1 MTPLRM
7 LAMAQPVLVRSYTS
21 PKPTPYG
28 SPSGRSHVLPP
39 IAAFSFADILRTADS
54 ADLQSAIDG
63 IAEICAK
70 NHMSLAEEYG
80 SHLPPVGEITAIP
93 ADTMPVRQQFG
104 RTNMRRAL
112 TSVPEVSS
120 GSSDGSVKGRSR
132 GILGLRPKQ
141 EVVRKPM
148 RTVRISNLGRTI
160 PVCGTTAVTMG
171 APEDHAS
178 FSVESSGNSQPI
190 PIMPTPCNRAITS
203 LQHLMVI
210 HQPRTVQAC

>member
-1 MTPLRM
+1 
-7 LAMAQPVLVRSYTS
+7 MAQPVLVRSYTS

-54 ADLQSAIDG
+54 AELQSAIDG

-93 ADTMPVRQQFG
+93 ADTTPVRQQYG

-120 GSSDGSVKGRSR
+120 GSSDGSIKGRSR
-132 GILGLRPKQ
+132 GILGFRPKQ
-141 EVVRKPM
+141 EVARKAM
-148 RTVRISNLGRTI
+148 RTVRISTLGRTI
-160 PVCGTTAVTMG
+160 PVCGTTAMTMG
-171 APEDHAS
+171 ASEDYS
-178 FSVESSGNSQPI
+178 STRVESSGESQPT
-190 PIMPTPCNRAITS
+190 PTMPAPCNNAITS
-203 LQHLMVI
+203 LQNLMAA
-210 HQPRTVQAC
+210 HQPRTAQAC